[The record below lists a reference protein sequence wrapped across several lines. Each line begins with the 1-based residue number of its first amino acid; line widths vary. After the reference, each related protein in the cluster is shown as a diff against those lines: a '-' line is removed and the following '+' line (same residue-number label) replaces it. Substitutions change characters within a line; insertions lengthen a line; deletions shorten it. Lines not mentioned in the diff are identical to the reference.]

1 MNKVACKA
9 VVGVI
14 AILAA
19 SGCQTSSPVSHEAQP
34 IKALI
39 ITGGCCHDYDTQAQL
54 LIDGIR
60 KYANVEF
67 DVIQEGEGTEHVH
80 SIFKQENWTRNYD
93 VVIHNECSANVGDEV
108 GSAVA
113 NEIFQSGT
121 GAVMIHCAFHT
132 FRAMEGD
139 EWRAALG
146 ATTKRHTH
154 QKPITITFDEP
165 THPILAGT
173 KEFVTGDEELYV
185 IDKVFDHALPLA
197 TGHQGEHVYPL
208 MFANY
213 YGDAKVFSVTVG
225 HNTATFEIDEWMHIV
240 AKGLLWSCDKINED
254 GTAKDGYAPQMKKM

>member
-1 MNKVACKA
+1 MNQFTWAKMLSAAAIVVA
-9 VVGVI
+9 VGSYSADI
-14 AILAA
+14 H
-19 SGCQTSSPVSHEAQP
+19 SEEAEP

-39 ITGGCCHDYDTQAQL
+39 VTGGCCHDYDAQTQL

-67 DVIQEGEGTEHVH
+67 EVVQEGRGTKHVH
-80 SIFKQENWTRNYD
+80 SIFTQENWTDGYD
-93 VVIHNECSANVGDEV
+93 VVIHNECSADVGDDV

-113 NEIFQSGT
+113 KEHFESGV

-146 ATTKRHTH
+146 ATSKRHTH
-154 QKPITITFDEP
+154 QKPITVTFDEP
-165 THPILAGT
+165 SHPILAGT
-173 KEFVTGDEELYV
+173 DEFVTGDEELYI
-185 IDKVFDHALPLA
+185 IDEVFDHSVPIA
-197 TGHQGEHVYPL
+197 TGHQGEFTYPL
-208 MFANY
+208 MFANE
-213 YGDAKVFSVTVG
+213 YGKAKVFSVTVG

-254 GTAKDGYAPQMKKM
+254 GTAKDGYGPR